1 MANNSRTI
9 VVKFAGDAK
18 GLKKTT
24 QDSRRDIEGWGAGL
38 GKFAAGA
45 AAAVATVAVAVGA
58 TALTVGKDLY
68 DLSNRIKDLD
78 AKSRAVF
85 GDQLADVQKW
95 AEANRRAFGM
105 SSREVVGL
113 AANLADLLKP
123 MGFTTKQAVAMS
135 KKMLDL
141 AGALAKWSG
150 GTRTASEVSD
160 ILVSA
165 MLGERDA
172 LKGLGIS
179 ISQAEVDARVA
190 TMSTKKMTEAEK
202 ARAEALATQQ
212 LIFEKSTD
220 AQAAWANGGKAA
232 AEAQGRL
239 QSSIQTTKEKLAV
252 LLTPAFDAATVA
264 IGKFA
269 EQASTKFDEL
279 APKVQNFV
287 KTELGDLT
295 SALTHLKDDTLA
307 GLKSGFDDV
316 STSVDQNADS
326 WRKLDA
332 ALTHIVEV
340 SGPGVKFLLEQM
352 GKGIANTLNG
362 LALVIQAFDWLIRTI
377 GSAIDKLIIF
387 LGLAHSK
394 VDAQWVPPRGTQ
406 TFGAAPGRRA
416 SGGPVSAFRDYWVG
430 ENGPELLRMG
440 ARSGTV
446 IPHQQ
451 AVSSSWSAGPTVIEN
466 HIHIGD
472 EVVRVVRTELSRDKR
487 STTRAVLAGAG
498 AR

>member
-1 MANNSRTI
+1 MATNSRTI

-24 QDSRRDIEGWGAGL
+24 QDSHRDLASWGAGL
-38 GKFAAGA
+38 GRFAAGA

-68 DLSNRIKDLD
+68 ELSNNIKDLD
-78 AKSRAVF
+78 MKSRAVF

-95 AEANRRAFGM
+95 AEANRRAFGL
-105 SSREVVGL
+105 SSRQVVGL

-123 MGFTTKQAVAMS
+123 MGFTTKTAVAMS
-135 KKMLDL
+135 EKMLDL

-264 IGKFA
+264 VGKFA
-269 EQASTKFDEL
+269 ERASTKFDEL
-279 APKVQNFV
+279 APKVENFV

-295 SALTHLKDDTLA
+295 AALTHLKDDTLA
-307 GLKSGFDDV
+307 GLSNGFDKV
-316 STSVDQNADS
+316 KTSVDDNADS

-332 ALTHIVEV
+332 ALTHIAEV

-352 GKGIANTLNG
+352 GQGLANTLNG
-362 LALVIQAFDWLIRTI
+362 LAQVIQSYEWLIRTI
-377 GSAIDKLIIF
+377 GTAISKLLIF
-387 LGLAHSK
+387 LGLHSK
-394 VDAQWVPPRGTQ
+394 VDATWQPPRGTS

-466 HIHIGD
+466 HIHIGG
-472 EVVRVVRTELSRDKR
+472 EVVRVVRTEINLDKR
-487 STTRAVLAGAG
+487 NTARRDLAGAG